1 MFHNKWQIVMNL
13 YIFIYFL
20 LNWLIIFE
28 KCERWISRKCIQL
41 VDRKS
46 STNQIFPF
54 KILRKN
60 EIVWPLKISLAN
72 SGLYKYIFLW
82 TLKFEYF
89 NFCSISLLSLND
101 KVRFFDNIFAAHPTT
116 GNPSRILSQWMKTQN
131 IHQTQIYLSK
141 PKRGKFVLGLIF
153 GEMKHERPGL

>member
-1 MFHNKWQIVMNL
+1 MTTYYELL

-82 TLKFEYF
+82 TFKFEYIK
-89 NFCSISLLSLND
+89 FCSISQD
-101 KVRFFDNIFAAHPTT
+101 DQVRFWQYFSANPTT
-116 GNPSRILSQWMKTQN
+116 GNPSRILSQGMKTQN

-141 PKRGKFVLGLIF
+141 PKMGKFVLELIF
-153 GEMKHERPGL
+153 GKMKHQRPGL

>member
-1 MFHNKWQIVMNL
+1 MFHNKWQIIVNL
-13 YIFIYFL
+13 YIFL

-82 TLKFEYF
+82 TFKFEYIK
-89 NFCSISLLSLND
+89 FCSISHKMIKLD
-101 KVRFFDNIFAAHPTT
+101 FDNILVE
-116 GNPSRILSQWMKTQN
+116 SRIWRDRNL
-131 IHQTQIYLSK
+131 
-141 PKRGKFVLGLIF
+141 KFGPNCDLEVDNLEKNYKF
-153 GEMKHERPGL
+153 G